1 VFYTFL
7 AGIEGAPMV
16 KWALGWWGKLW
27 RSGLRPGSIA
37 SLVFALTC
45 VAIATIVRIALGE
58 LSSASAVFAPYY
70 SATLVAALVGGW
82 LAGSFAAVAGAL
94 AALIFFVPPDWTS
107 HAFDQEWIV
116 SYVLFASSSVVIVWA
131 AKSYRDLLRR
141 LREEQDRRQLLN
153 YELAHR
159 IKNTLS
165 IVQSVISQT
174 LRDQPAALGKL
185 NARIAALAV
194 TNDLLIKS
202 EWRGAHLKEILAGE
216 FAPYDAARFA
226 LDGEDFECE
235 SEIATV
241 LALTFHELTTNAAK
255 YGALSAPRGRVALS
269 WTTNGKRVDFD
280 WIESGGP
287 PPAATRRAGFGTTLL
302 RKGLR
307 QFDGSVQMT
316 FAPSGL
322 RCRLSLALPP
332 PQRQDSIAPAPDP
345 ALRPHAPLTTAVGS
359 ATLVLP
365 RPGVAGQD

>member
-1 VFYTFL
+1 
-7 AGIEGAPMV
+7 MV

-27 RSGLRPGSIA
+27 HSGLRHGSVA
-37 SLVFALTC
+37 SLAFALIC

-94 AALIFFVPPDWTS
+94 AALVLFVPPDWTS

-141 LREEQDRRQLLN
+141 LREEQERRQLLN

-159 IKNTLS
+159 IKNTLA
-165 IVQSVISQT
+165 IVQSVITQT

-216 FAPYDAARFA
+216 FAPYDASRFA
-226 LDGEDFECE
+226 LDGEDFECQ

-255 YGALSAPRGRVALS
+255 YGALSTPRGRIALS
-269 WTTNGKRVDFD
+269 WTRDGARVDFD

-287 PPAATRRAGFGTTLL
+287 PPAASRREGFGTRLL
-302 RKGLR
+302 RKGLQ

-332 PQRQDSIAPAPDP
+332 LQREELIAPGQEP
-345 ALRPHAPLTTAVGS
+345 AARPHAPLPPAPGN
-359 ATLVLP
+359 AQFVLQRP
-365 RPGVAGQD
+365 RMAGQK